1 MSISMKKLIYILS
14 LFLVFGCASS
24 QAQNFKTHKV
34 KEEESVESISKLYQV
49 SVNDI
54 YSLNPDAK
62 KGVKPNSVIIIP
74 KTKAKGSTPQT
85 TIEKELVG
93 FKQHKVRR
101 KETLYSLSKE
111 YDISQ
116 DDLKKHNS
124 FLYANNLKKGD
135 DLKIPVYKKLV
146 QTAKPESTTND
157 YTVLPQ
163 EGKWR
168 IAYKYGITV
177 EQLEEL
183 NPGMKEVLNP
193 GDVIQVPNI
202 AKKEE
207 KPIDEAYSYYTV
219 LPKEGYYRLKVKLGV
234 EQEQLET
241 LNPELKESG
250 LKEGMILK
258 IPYNATVGE
267 NPTIIH
273 DHVNLISNIKSYKT
287 KHVVM
292 MLPFQLNKVNTDS
305 IQEAKRELHRN
316 PYLGMSLD
324 FHSGALMAIDSLKK
338 LGISLK
344 VDVYDTKNS
353 LSEISHILNTHS
365 FEDVDV
371 VIGPFMSNNLE
382 VVASKLKPHKVPVV
396 SPITKTVVLSENV
409 FQSRP
414 SEELM
419 FNKMI
424 EHVKKDSS
432 KTKVIIISDAKNS
445 QVSQNIKGHFASASQ
460 VFSRKNKSGNDAF
473 YILDGDITSVLQPGK
488 NIVFLESD
496 NPGFISNVTSK
507 LNSFKNRSRDI
518 VLVTTNMNAAF
529 EDDEVSNYHLSNLA
543 LHFPTISKSYNLED
557 HNSFVMAYEKA
568 YGITPNKVAV
578 RGFDLTMDVILR
590 LVSSDDLFQ
599 SVNEAPLTEYVE
611 NKFSYKKKFLG
622 GYYNDSVYL
631 VKYQDLK
638 IVEVKNH

>member
-1 MSISMKKLIYILS
+1 
-14 LFLVFGCASS
+14 
-24 QAQNFKTHKV
+24 
-34 KEEESVESISKLYQV
+34 
-49 SVNDI
+49 
-54 YSLNPDAK
+54 
-62 KGVKPNSVIIIP
+62 
-74 KTKAKGSTPQT
+74 
-85 TIEKELVG
+85 
-93 FKQHKVRR
+93 
-101 KETLYSLSKE
+101 
-111 YDISQ
+111 
-116 DDLKKHNS
+116 
-124 FLYANNLKKGD
+124 
-135 DLKIPVYKKLV
+135 
-146 QTAKPESTTND
+146 
-157 YTVLPQ
+157 
-163 EGKWR
+163 
-168 IAYKYGITV
+168 
-177 EQLEEL
+177 
-183 NPGMKEVLNP
+183 
-193 GDVIQVPNI
+193 
-202 AKKEE
+202 
-207 KPIDEAYSYYTV
+207 
-219 LPKEGYYRLKVKLGV
+219 
-234 EQEQLET
+234 
-241 LNPELKESG
+241 
-250 LKEGMILK
+250 
-258 IPYNATVGE
+258 
-267 NPTIIH
+267 
-273 DHVNLISNIKSYKT
+273 
-287 KHVVM
+287 
-292 MLPFQLNKVNTDS
+292 
-305 IQEAKRELHRN
+305 
-316 PYLGMSLD
+316 
-324 FHSGALMAIDSLKK
+324 
-338 LGISLK
+338 

-382 VVASKLKPHKVPVV
+382 VVTSKLKPHKVPVV